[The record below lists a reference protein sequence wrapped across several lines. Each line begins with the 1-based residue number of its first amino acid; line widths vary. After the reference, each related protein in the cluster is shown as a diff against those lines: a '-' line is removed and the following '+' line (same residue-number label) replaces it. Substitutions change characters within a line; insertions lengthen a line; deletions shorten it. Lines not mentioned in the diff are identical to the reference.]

1 MTECDKI
8 ITKFSELLTKSEERV
23 SIFSKTMSDCTQM
36 IDNLT
41 NEYTTQLD
49 KLQKSRD
56 ELLIQN
62 KILIENSRKDKEM
75 YDKLSNKHEKLVD
88 ELINMSRF
96 KHSASENNININ

>member
-36 IDNLT
+36 IDKIT

-62 KILIENSRKDKEM
+62 KILIENSRKDKDM

-96 KHSASENNININ
+96 QHSASENNININ

>member
-1 MTECDKI
+1 MTKEKWFDKI
-8 ITKFSELLTKSEERV
+8 
-23 SIFSKTMSDCTQM
+23 
-36 IDNLT
+36 T

-49 KLQKSRD
+49 KLQKARD

-62 KILIENSRKDKEM
+62 KILIENSRKDKDM

-96 KHSASENNININ
+96 QHSASEHNININ

>member
-1 MTECDKI
+1 M
-8 ITKFSELLTKSEERV
+8 
-23 SIFSKTMSDCTQM
+23 
-36 IDNLT
+36 
-41 NEYTTQLD
+41 
-49 KLQKSRD
+49 D

-96 KHSASENNININ
+96 QRSASENNININ

>member
-1 MTECDKI
+1 MIDKI
-8 ITKFSELLTKSEERV
+8 
-23 SIFSKTMSDCTQM
+23 
-36 IDNLT
+36 T
-41 NEYTTQLD
+41 NEYTTQID

-96 KHSASENNININ
+96 QRSASENNININ